1 MIDINLYAKRRRTSI
16 FDIIKYKKLT
26 TYTEFRNFCVAHRVM
41 PPGEDVFDAV
51 FKAVVDEA
59 KEKHNEEII
68 TKVNVV
74 TKTDVENIVEEIDYA
89 SMTKKQ
95 LMEELDKQQI
105 SYTKSLSKKQLL
117 QIILQ

>member
-41 PPGEDVFDAV
+41 PPGEDVFNQV

-59 KEKHNEEII
+59 KEKYNEEII

-95 LMEELDKQQI
+95 LMEELDKQQM
-105 SYTKSLSKKQLL
+105 SYAKSSSKKQLL

>member
-1 MIDINLYAKRRRTSI
+1 
-16 FDIIKYKKLT
+16 
-26 TYTEFRNFCVAHRVM
+26 M
-41 PPGEDVFDAV
+41 PPGEDVFNQV

-59 KEKHNEEII
+59 KEKYNEEII

-95 LMEELDKQQI
+95 LMEELDKQQM
-105 SYTKSLSKKQLL
+105 SYAKSSSKKQLL

>member
-1 MIDINLYAKRRRTSI
+1 MQ
-16 FDIIKYKKLT
+16 
-26 TYTEFRNFCVAHRVM
+26 
-41 PPGEDVFDAV
+41 V

-95 LMEELDKQQI
+95 LMEELDKQQM
-105 SYTKSLSKKQLL
+105 SYAKSSSKKQLL